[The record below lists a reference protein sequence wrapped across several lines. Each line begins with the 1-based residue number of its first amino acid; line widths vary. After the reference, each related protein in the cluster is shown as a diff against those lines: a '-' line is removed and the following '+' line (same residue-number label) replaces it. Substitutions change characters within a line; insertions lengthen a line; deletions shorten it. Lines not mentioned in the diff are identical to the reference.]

1 MWCFIEWRDLGRELV
16 GASYGAVALLGEEG
30 ILVQFVTSGISRRR
44 RDLIGRL
51 PKGEGVLGLVL
62 GESRPLRLGDLSQH
76 PRAAGVPPHHPKM
89 KSFLGV
95 PMVFKG
101 RVLGDF
107 YLTNKIGAPEFS
119 EVDETIVVLFAAQAA
134 VAIENARRFESEARR
149 SAQLDGLNRIGNE
162 LTRILDLEKLLHE
175 GFPYQNVEVFWVD
188 QPSSTIKLRS
198 LAGAAQGKLS
208 PGTTWQAGAGIPG
221 WVVKHKKTVIC
232 NDVSQEPRY
241 QPLPGFEASAQ
252 LAVPVIVK
260 GEVAAVI
267 SVHGMEFHAFDESDA
282 RTLETLAD
290 QLAVAIENLQLLR
303 QYQEHSRRLAVVEK
317 RDRIGRDLHDGVIQS
332 IYAVG
337 LTLEDIASQA
347 KNAPDEVRGRVEGV
361 VDDLNRVIS
370 DIRSYIMDLRP
381 RELQGRPL
389 GEALASL
396 IRYLEDRT
404 GVLVTLDTA
413 IDLGSLPEQHTV
425 NLWHMFQEA
434 FSNIEKYAQAT
445 QVTVSLPASDGYLNL
460 EIADDGV
467 GFDLEKVELGRGYRL
482 PNIKDRAE
490 RLGGILVVDSSPG
503 GGTRLQVSLP
513 LDAARGTADAP
524 GGSAGAATPSSS
536 RRSGR
541 ARRAGHKAGHKDS
554 T

>member
-1 MWCFIEWRDLGRELV
+1 MIASKTGHRKPAQTAPTPAQGKGLYEAVWALTSELSLDVVLQRVADLGRELV
-16 GASYGAVALLGEEG
+16 GASYGAAALLGEEG
-30 ILVQFVTSGISRRR
+30 ILARFVTSGISRRR

-62 GESRPLRLGDLSQH
+62 GEGRPLRLADLSQH

-101 RVLGDF
+101 RVVGDL
-107 YLTNKIGAPEFS
+107 YLANKIGAPEFS
-119 EVDETIVVLFAAQAA
+119 EADETIVVLFAAQAA

-162 LTRILDLEKLLHE
+162 LTRILDLEKLLQAVAKLLHE

-221 WVVKHKKTVIC
+221 WVVKHKKTVTC
-232 NDVSQEPRY
+232 NDVSKEPRY

-267 SVHGMEFHAFDESDA
+267 GVHGMQCHAFDESDA

-303 QYQEHSRRLAVVEK
+303 QYQEHSRRLAVVEE

-347 KNAPDEVRGRVEGV
+347 KNAPDEVRGRIEGV

-389 GEALASL
+389 GEALESL

-404 GVLVTLDTA
+404 AVSVTLDTA
-413 IDLGSLPEQHTV
+413 IDLGSLSEQHTV
-425 NLWHMFQEA
+425 NL
-434 FSNIEKYAQAT
+434 
-445 QVTVSLPASDGYLNL
+445 
-460 EIADDGV
+460 
-467 GFDLEKVELGRGYRL
+467 
-482 PNIKDRAE
+482 
-490 RLGGILVVDSSPG
+490 
-503 GGTRLQVSLP
+503 
-513 LDAARGTADAP
+513 
-524 GGSAGAATPSSS
+524 
-536 RRSGR
+536 
-541 ARRAGHKAGHKDS
+541 
-554 T
+554 